1 MNLRKRW
8 LQLTL
13 SLALVLSLV
22 LGVPSYPLQS
32 VHAVSVSGAT
42 AIQSVADLEL
52 IRAQPDGDFRLTS
65 DIVLSGVFTPIP
77 EFTGTLDGDGH
88 SISGLSITATAAQ
101 PKAAFIV
108 VNHGR
113 IERVAFES
121 VAVTGLS
128 TDSTYWAGGIVAT
141 NRGEIRESYVTG
153 TVTGGY
159 RSAGVAVTNYG
170 VIRHVYADVEVS
182 ARVESGGLVAVA
194 EPGSLLEQ
202 SYVLPDVY
210 SQENNTGG
218 IAAYAYSGAIIR
230 DNAVLVGT
238 IDNGGGSNIGRI
250 VGRVNGTPTLQNN
263 RASQQ
268 TLVQGSPV
276 SGGGLSDSQGLT
288 TAAAD
293 LGRPEVYV
301 NSLGWSFSTSWQW
314 SAALAR
320 PQLRGVQEAAPTPI
334 ATAAQLELLRTNPAG
349 DYVLTADIALTG
361 AFTPIPVFSGT
372 LDGDG
377 HRISGL
383 QVTATTA
390 RPRAALIVDHEGV
403 IERLGVVDVDITGLN
418 TNSTYWAGGLVAANH
433 GVIRES
439 FVTGEVTGGYRS
451 AGMVV
456 TNYGTVRDVYT
467 DVQVR
472 AEVEAGGLVAVSEP
486 GSLLSG
492 SYVVPDVRSVQNNT
506 GGLTGYAYAGAVI
519 RDNAVLGGTID
530 NAGGSNI
537 GRVVG
542 RMNGIPT
549 LQNNRASQQALV
561 QGSAVSGG
569 GLTDPQG
576 LTVSV
581 NALQRPAL
589 YEQELGWDLYAAWTW
604 SAGLSRP
611 QLRTTPE
618 SAPVVIATVADL
630 ELLRSNPAGD
640 YRLTADLV
648 MTEAFEPIPLFSGT
662 LDGNGHTVTGLL
674 TIARADRPA
683 SALVVELTGQ
693 VERLGLVE
701 TAIVGSNGATSHWA
715 AGFATVNRG
724 TIRESFVTGVVT
736 GGYRSAGIAV
746 HNYGRILNSYADLI
760 VKGRGEAAALVAV
773 AESGSLLESSYAK
786 PNVYSELNNTGGL
799 TAYAY
804 TGATIR
810 RNALLAGTIDN
821 GGGSNIARVSGR
833 VNGTPVFEGNRASEN
848 ALVQGLQ
855 VTGGSATNRQGQSV
869 TDQVL
874 ALQSTYEGTLGWDF
888 DRIWQ
893 MQPQTQ
899 RPVLQG
905 FSPVPEQEPHPILY
919 RVFRD
924 ESQTLS
930 AGVSHR
936 QMDFIDSVGHV
947 QKANIIDADLTLP
960 QNKIIVGVKNNQVPP
975 TDENGNYI
983 RIEDENG
990 SDTIRGTVPEQM
1002 ETTVLPGRE
1011 VIAGVNGE
1019 FYTEQGPE
1027 GYMIKD
1033 GSDIIN
1039 GVRVPGV
1046 DGKNYPFHGF
1056 FGIRDDG
1063 TPVIGNYS
1071 DDWEREKDDLFQ
1083 ASGGQYWMV
1092 QNGVVQD
1099 FNGLVISDENH
1110 PDFDYET
1117 YYRHKDRHPR
1127 TAAGI
1132 RDDGTVF
1139 FVVIDGRGAN
1149 GSVGFY
1155 IEELGLYMKE
1165 LGAEEAINMDGG
1177 GSSTAVTRN
1186 AISGV
1191 YEVKN
1196 TPINRVDGVNTP
1208 GVARRVF
1215 SSLFVVV
1222 DQPAE

>member
-1 MNLRKRW
+1 MILMKRW
-8 LQLTL
+8 MHLVL
-13 SLALVLSLV
+13 SLALVLSLS
-22 LGVPSYPLQS
+22 LGVAPYAPLP
-32 VHAVSVSGAT
+32 VHAAAAAESTV
-42 AIQSVADLEL
+42 IQSAADLEL
-52 IRAQPDGDFRLTS
+52 IRSNPSGNFRLGA
-65 DIVLSGVFTPIP
+65 DISLTGSFEPIAS
-77 EFTGTLDGDGH
+77 FSGTLDGDGH
-88 SISGLSITATAAQ
+88 RITGLTISATPGQ

-113 IERVAFES
+113 IERIGFEGVAI
-121 VAVTGLS
+121 TGLS
-128 TDSTYWAGGIVAT
+128 TDSTYWAGAIAAT

-153 TVTGGY
+153 SVTGGY

-170 VIRHVYADVEVS
+170 VVRHVYADVEVQ
-182 ARVESGGLVAVA
+182 ALVESGGLVAVS
-194 EPGSLLEQ
+194 EPGSLLES
-202 SYVLPDVY
+202 SYVIPDVQ
-210 SQENNTGG
+210 SVQNNTGG
-218 IAAYAYSGAIIR
+218 ITAYAYTGAIIR
-230 DNAVLVGT
+230 DNAVLAGS
-238 IDNGGGSNIGRI
+238 IDNGGGTNIARI

-268 TLVQGSPV
+268 ALVQGNPV
-276 SGGGLSDSQGLT
+276 SGGALTDPQGLT
-288 TAAAD
+288 TTAAD
-293 LGRPEVYV
+293 LARPDVYL
-301 NSLGWSFSTSWQW
+301 NGLGWNFATAWQW
-314 SAALAR
+314 SAALER
-320 PQLRGVQEAAPTPI
+320 PQLRGARQAAPTPI
-334 ATAAQLELLRTNPAG
+334 ATAAQLELLRTQPDG
-349 DYVLTADIALTG
+349 DYVLTADINLSGSFA
-361 AFTPIPVFSGT
+361 PIASFSGT

-377 HRISGL
+377 HRITGL
-383 QVTATTA
+383 SITASA
-390 RPRAALIVDHEGV
+390 SEPRAALIVTNEGV
-403 IERLGVVDVDITGLN
+403 IERLGLVDVAITGLS
-418 TNSTYWAGGLVAANH
+418 TNSSYWAGGLVAANE

-439 FVTGEVTGGYRS
+439 FVTGSVTGGYRS
-451 AGMVV
+451 AGIAV
-456 TNYGTVRDVYT
+456 TNYGIVRDVYA

-472 AEVEAGGLVAVSEP
+472 AQVEAGGLVAVSEP
-486 GSLLSG
+486 DSLLSG
-492 SYVVPDVRSVQNNT
+492 SYAVPDVRSVQNNT
-506 GGLTGYAYAGAVI
+506 GGITAYAYTGAVI
-519 RDNAVLGGTID
+519 RDNAVLAGSID
-530 NAGGSNI
+530 NGSGSNI
-537 GRVVG
+537 ARIVGRV
-542 RMNGIPT
+542 NGTPT
-549 LQNNRASQQALV
+549 LQNNRASSQTTVLGAP
-561 QGSAVSGG
+561 VSGG
-569 GLTDPQG
+569 SLTSAQG
-576 LTVSV
+576 LTVSDASLKQPSV
-581 NALQRPAL
+581 
-589 YEQELGWDLYAAWTW
+589 YELDMGWDLYATWAWS
-604 SAGLSRP
+604 SALQRP
-611 QLRTTPE
+611 QLRTVREAEPTP
-618 SAPVVIATVADL
+618 IATAAQL
-630 ELLRSNPAGD
+630 ELLRSAPAGD

-648 MTEAFEPIPLFSGT
+648 MTEAFEPIPAFSGT
-662 LDGNGHTVTGLL
+662 LDGDGHTITGLL
-674 TIARADRPA
+674 SVTRTDRPT
-683 SALVVELTGQ
+683 SALILELTG
-693 VERLGLVE
+693 VIERVGLVDV
-701 TAIVGSNGATSHWA
+701 AIVGSSGATTQWA
-715 AGFATVNRG
+715 GGFVATNRG

-746 HNYGRILNSYADLI
+746 HNHGRIQNSYADLI
-760 VKGRGEAAALVAV
+760 VKGRGEAASLVAV
-773 AESGSLLESSYAK
+773 AESGSLLQTSYAV
-786 PNVYSELNNTGGL
+786 PDVHSELNNTGGL

-810 RNALLAGTIDN
+810 HNTLLAGRIDN
-821 GGGSNIARVSGR
+821 GGGSNIARVTGR

-848 ALVQGLQ
+848 ALVQGQ
-855 VTGGSATNRQGQSV
+855 IVTGGTAANRQGQSV
-869 TDQVL
+869 TDQTL

-893 MQPQTQ
+893 MEPQTQ
-899 RPVLQG
+899 RPVLQA
-905 FSPVPEQEPHPILY
+905 FEPVPERETHPILY

-924 ESQTLS
+924 ESWTLS

-936 QMDFIDSVGHV
+936 QMDFIDSRGHV

-960 QNKIIVGVKNNQVPP
+960 QNKIIVGVKDNQVPP

-990 SDTIRGTVPEQM
+990 SDAIRGTVPEQM
-1002 ETTVLPGRE
+1002 ETTILPGRD

-1063 TPVIGNYS
+1063 TPLIGNYS
-1071 DDWEREKDDLFQ
+1071 DDWEREKDNLFQ

-1139 FVVIDGRGAN
+1139 FVVVDGRGAN

-1186 AISGV
+1186 SVTGA

-1215 SSLFVVV
+1215 SSLLVVV
-1222 DQPAE
+1222 DQPE